1 MKDLELIMETL
12 YARRKYTLI
21 QFRVTNPPTICLG
34 EGGKKTRE
42 ARGNP
47 AAETLKLWCHTSRH
61 QNWVFIWHCDGSAK
75 SVWNG
80 ACSEVQSHILNF
92 TTISKWE
99 KIYLACTYV
108 LEKTGSYI
116 YNLWQTLL
124 SRASNNLSHFIQ
136 QRNSGLKT
144 LLGEQH
150 WDLVDLGFKL
160 TPFQSEIQYLNQ

>member
-47 AAETLKLWCHTSRH
+47 AAETLKLWWHTSRH

-75 SVWNG
+75 RVWNG

-99 KIYLACTYV
+99 KIYLTFTAF
-108 LEKTGSYI
+108 GRA
-116 YNLWQTLL
+116 L
-124 SRASNNLSHFIQ
+124 SRASYNLSHFIQ
-136 QRNSGLKT
+136 QRNPGLKA
-144 LLGEQH
+144 LLRAQH
-150 WDLVDLGFKL
+150 WNLVDLGFKL